1 MSIFF
6 FNSCFTSE
14 DVHTYIIYTRILTDR
29 LFRGSPFGSKGGG
42 GGDPWPGSGVQS
54 EANLVQLFIKGSK
67 T

>member
-1 MSIFF
+1 M
-6 FNSCFTSE
+6 
-14 DVHTYIIYTRILTDR
+14 YICIYTRILTDR

-42 GGDPWPGSGVQS
+42 GGEPWPGSGVQS